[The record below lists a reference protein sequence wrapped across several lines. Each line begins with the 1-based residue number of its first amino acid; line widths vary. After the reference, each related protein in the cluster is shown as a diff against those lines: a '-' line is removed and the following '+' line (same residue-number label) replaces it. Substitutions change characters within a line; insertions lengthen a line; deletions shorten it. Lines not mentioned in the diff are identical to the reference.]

1 MSIYEHNS
9 NVLPWREAG
18 ALIEL
23 VPLDQEG
30 SLDFNALESLLKKYK
45 NHNSLKL
52 ATISAGSNITGNIV
66 DVDRAAVLCHRYGT
80 LALFDYA
87 SVAPYVGI
95 NMGGV
100 TPDLVKYHNFKPIDQ
115 KD

>member
-30 SLDFNALESLLKKYK
+30 SLDFEAFELLLRKYK
-45 NHNSLKL
+45 DYNSLKV
-52 ATISAGSNITGNIV
+52 ATISAGSNISGTLI
-66 DVDRAAVLCHRYGT
+66 DVDRAAVLCHRFGA
-80 LALFDYA
+80 LAVFDYA
-87 SVAPYVGI
+87 AVAPYTSI
-95 NMGGV
+95 NVGGV
-100 TPDLVKYHNFKPIDQ
+100 TPGLAENYGFRHID
-115 KD
+115 